1 MTSFSTAS
9 SAKPRP
15 PTALSTTRQA
25 EYSTAALLQMYSN
38 TDNIALPGINSL
50 FSLVDVTGSGV
61 LNFGML
67 DGVAYGNTV
76 RVVITMDA
84 VSVYDKTYVTQV
96 AYQAPIQVGAFG
108 MTGSSVGPSCVYQQL
123 PFNDSLL
130 IQVQSDGPGPSYFV
144 SYYLT

>member
-1 MTSFSTAS
+1 MPVKLGGGSG
-9 SAKPRP
+9 AKA

-25 EYSTAALLQMYSN
+25 SYSSAGYLKLYSN

-50 FSLVDVTGSGV
+50 HSMVNITGSGV

-67 DGVAYGNTV
+67 DGVGYGNTV
-76 RVVITMDA
+76 RVLITMDA
-84 VSVYDKTYVTQV
+84 VSVYDKTYVTQNS
-96 AYQAPIQVGAFG
+96 YEAPIQVGAFG
-108 MTGSSVGPSCVYQQL
+108 MNSSSQGPSCVYQQL